1 MNAFDMHFVAQLSV
15 ERLANCLAAG
25 MVIALFTWHAMHRIF
40 HSLHDV
46 GLHTGVMAKLVC
58 YGGAL
63 TVTVLVASAL
73 LVIGF

>member
-1 MNAFDMHFVAQLSV
+1 MVCCSARLPRPLPVASS
-15 ERLANCLAAG
+15 RLRT
-25 MVIALFTWHAMHRIF
+25 IALFTWHAMHRIF